1 MTNTKKNTVEVIVS
15 NGVIGTSLLTI
26 NGDNEVVDKAVSI
39 IEDVDLTCNGK
50 VTSLRG
56 QVCVAL
62 TAVLDRFKAAK
73 IDLSGQT
80 TLLLPGSAAMRFV
93 GLPKV
98 VNDTDAL
105 EEYFSK
111 QMKSLTPAEAAVW
124 SAAATELAALAKTTR
139 LIIRNGATL
148 FKYSLSA
155 LDNKLPVPLDLQP
168 GDPITMDE
176 SKCAAYNL
184 RTYDVTTLKGTY
196 HILDAKQYQRKNGEI
211 GVEYSLLRESFFGD
225 SEERIN
231 AAQLQK
237 MLKADPEGT
246 LAMANGDSQ
255 IAWATNMLMHLEII
269 SRLPKPQV
277 AKGLTTTATRSF

>member
-1 MTNTKKNTVEVIVS
+1 MTNTKNTIEVIVS
-15 NGVIGTSLLTI
+15 NNVIGASLLTI
-26 NGDNEVVDKAVSI
+26 DADNNVTDKAVSI
-39 IEDVDLTCNGK
+39 IEDVDLTCGGK
-50 VTSLRG
+50 VTTLRG
-56 QVCVAL
+56 QVCVAI
-62 TAVLDRFKAAK
+62 TAVLDRFKAAN
-73 IDLSGQT
+73 INLAGQT

-98 VNDTDAL
+98 VDDTDAL
-105 EEYFSK
+105 EEYFNK
-111 QMKSLTPAEAAVW
+111 QMKSLTTSEAAVW

-139 LIIRNGATL
+139 LVVRNGATL

-155 LDNKLPVPLDLQP
+155 LDTKLSIPMDLKA
-168 GDPITMDE
+168 GDEIVMEE
-176 SKCAAYNL
+176 SKCAAFNL

-211 GVEYSLLRESFFGD
+211 GVEYSLLRESYFGD
-225 SEERIN
+225 ERIN

-246 LAMANGDSQ
+246 LAKANGDSQ
-255 IAWATNMLMHLEII
+255 IAWATNMLMHLEIT

-277 AKGLTTTATRSF
+277 AKGLATVATRSF